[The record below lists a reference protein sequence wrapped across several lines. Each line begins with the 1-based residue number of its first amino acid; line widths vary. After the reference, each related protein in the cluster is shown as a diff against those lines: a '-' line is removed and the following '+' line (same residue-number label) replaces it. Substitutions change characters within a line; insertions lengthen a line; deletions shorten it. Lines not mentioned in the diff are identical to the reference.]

1 MEFTR
6 EQLGVDS
13 QDSESYHRTLAYI
26 CKMMTNKKHL
36 TPLPL
41 CSDLTNQRPG
51 NMSIFRQYVTRDS
64 DYSQNLNHLGLLGGA
79 FFILLILAI
88 VTWRKGMQL
97 EVFTF
102 YVFRDSKEQSCRHR
116 LNMQR

>member
-6 EQLGVDS
+6 EQLGVGS

>member
-13 QDSESYHRTLAYI
+13 QDSESYHRTLTYI
-26 CKMMTNKKHL
+26 CEMMTNKKPL